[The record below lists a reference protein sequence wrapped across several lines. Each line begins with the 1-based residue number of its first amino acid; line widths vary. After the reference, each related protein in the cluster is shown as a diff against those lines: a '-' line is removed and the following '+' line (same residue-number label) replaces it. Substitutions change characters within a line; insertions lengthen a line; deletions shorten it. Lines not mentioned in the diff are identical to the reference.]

1 MQSYNVKQFEGCAIV
16 QKNVEGLVL
25 MTMTTENDAILN
37 EDGLVFVMLKSSYN
51 WASTIIIN
59 IAL

>member
-16 QKNVEGLVL
+16 QKKKYIYKIVEGLVL

-51 WASTIIIN
+51 
-59 IAL
+59 

>member
-16 QKNVEGLVL
+16 QKKIVEGLVL

-37 EDGLVFVMLKSSYN
+37 EDGLVFVMLQS
-51 WASTIIIN
+51 
-59 IAL
+59 